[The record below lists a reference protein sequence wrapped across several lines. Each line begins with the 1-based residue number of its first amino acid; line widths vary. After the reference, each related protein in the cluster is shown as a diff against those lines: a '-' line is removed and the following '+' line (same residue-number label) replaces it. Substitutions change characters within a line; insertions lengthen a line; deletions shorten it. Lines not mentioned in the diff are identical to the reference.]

1 MVITKY
7 NRGNGKYTIGSQASI
22 NANTNGGSTTTTNS
36 SSSSDNYLW
45 GNYNDGTADVEET
58 IFVNGSVYAMPKL
71 YEGLDEDDDIEE
83 EDGEIA
89 VYEKQLIQPFDD
101 DEGGNIYAENLIKS
115 FGDIKADKSVES
127 KEVYGHS
134 IYLDYPE
141 VKTDNS
147 NKTNLLDLLKSH
159 KKLTIKDSKNNELGI
174 FDNTEDKTITIKN
187 YDDEISGLSSRI
199 TTNETNI
206 SNNEKRIEN
215 NETEIT
221 NLWETVNS
229 QDTSSPV
236 VLFSGVIHANNHD
249 TSSTN
254 YQPWVVY
261 PTLYTQHLGVEKIE
275 MNYFEYNGE
284 KKPSLVIKVNA
295 KEGYSVKAT
304 SINASVSL
312 TEHWNPTVDFGGNR
326 RSQGYWTTGGVF
338 PTGDIYLQV
347 WRTGDENNDTTTN
360 DVIAWQAQE
369 INLTIYGRAHK
380 NT

>member
-7 NRGNGKYTIGSQASI
+7 NRGNRKYTIGSQASI
-22 NANTNGGSTTTTNS
+22 NATTNGGSTTTTNS

-115 FGDIKADKSVES
+115 FGDIKADNSVES

-236 VLFSGVIHANNHD
+236 VLFSGIIHANNND
-249 TSSTN
+249 SSLV
-254 YQPWVVY
+254 YQDWVIRPLLYSQHFGVQGLNIDY
-261 PTLYTQHLGVEKIE
+261 LIVSGQKKPTLVVE
-275 MNYFEYNGE
+275 
-284 KKPSLVIKVNA
+284 VIPKD
-295 KEGYSVKAT
+295 GYYIKAT

-312 TEHWNPTVDFGGNR
+312 NEHWNPAVDFGGNR

-338 PTGDIYLQV
+338 ADGKIYLQV
-347 WRTGDENNDTTTN
+347 WRTKDENNDSTTN
-360 DVIAWQAQE
+360 DCIAYNVKE
-369 INLTIYGRAHK
+369 MNITIFGTATK
-380 NT
+380 TG